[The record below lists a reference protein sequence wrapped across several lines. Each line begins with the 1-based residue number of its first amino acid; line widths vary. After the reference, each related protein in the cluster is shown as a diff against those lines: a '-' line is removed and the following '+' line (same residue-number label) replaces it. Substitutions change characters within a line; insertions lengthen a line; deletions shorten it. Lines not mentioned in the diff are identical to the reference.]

1 MAKRTSLDVAKSKHD
16 YGKASNAAYEEVKK
30 LFEEEPDFFGGHL
43 LVSIYV
49 DEIVRNV
56 SVDLMKSG
64 IYDSPE
70 QLANHLRQFIRKQ
83 SMPPGFLSVVDA
95 HLSSSLQKF
104 SSQLGT
110 LKDIAE
116 ITRDEG
122 VMPPKTMSPPTD
134 RSNGSYDA
142 PEILPLAN
150 RNVELTCVPHDE
162 KVLDA
167 NLLQQEFSVL
177 DEIRFPWEITV
188 NGLLF
193 MVDYNGAFYF
203 YGPYEEILD
212 DTAGDLSDQLERC
225 LVEAS

>member
-30 LFEEEPDFFGGHL
+30 LFEEEPESFGGHL

-64 IYDSPE
+64 QYDSPE
-70 QLANHLRQFIRKQ
+70 QLDNHLRKFIRKQ

-95 HLSSSLQKF
+95 HLSSSLKKF

-110 LKDIAE
+110 LKEIAE
-116 ITRDEG
+116 ITRNEG
-122 VMPPKTMSPPTD
+122 VIPPKRVGPQANS
-134 RSNGSYDA
+134 SNGSYDA
-142 PEILPLAN
+142 PEILLLAN
-150 RNVELTCVPHDE
+150 GNVELTCVPNDE
-162 KVLDA
+162 NILDA
-167 NLLQQEFSVL
+167 NLLQQEFIGLV
-177 DEIRFPWEITV
+177 EIKFPLEITV
-188 NGLLF
+188 SDLIF

-203 YGPYEEILD
+203 YGPYEENLD
-212 DTAGDLSDQLERC
+212 DTASDLSDRLERC
-225 LVEAS
+225 LIEDS